1 MPSSAQGAYMNASI
15 TNFSNFMGQNIYSH
29 VQRKNIKSVNEDAS
43 ETNAFTSTFL
53 SGKNKSSRMLSVKPK
68 TRA

>member
-1 MPSSAQGAYMNASI
+1 
-15 TNFSNFMGQNIYSH
+15 